1 MSASGLDPAA
11 LAAGQAAYRLAEELF
26 PICRSITGPGVRA
39 TLAILKRE
47 LPDLVIHELPTG
59 RRILDWTVPN
69 EWSIDEAYLEGPDG
83 ARIVDFRRHNLH
95 VVNYSAPVDR
105 TMTLEE
111 LEPHLYSLPEQPD
124 AIPYV
129 TSYYSE
135 RWGFCLADRV
145 RKTLGPGRYRAVIRS
160 ELKPGALT
168 YGEVVIPG
176 ASADEIFLSTY
187 ICHPSL
193 ANNELSGPTVAVQLA
208 RWFAAGN
215 RRHTLRLAFVPETIG
230 AIAFLAE
237 RIEHLR
243 RNVRAGYVVTCVGD
257 DRTYS
262 FLPSRLGNTLADR
275 VARHV
280 LNARGV
286 SWTEYSFLDRGSDER
301 QYCSPGVDLPVASVM
316 RSKYATYPEYHTSLD
331 DLTLI
336 SPAGLAGGFAALR
349 DCLDVIDANRQWRAR
364 IAGEPQMSRRGL
376 YPTTGGLTVS
386 GDPIN
391 LLNFLAY
398 ADGAHDLIAI
408 AERIGLPARTCI
420 ELAERLL
427 DADLIEPSDA

>member
-1 MSASGLDPAA
+1 VSASGLDPAA
-11 LAAGQAAYRLAEELF
+11 LAAGRAAYRLAEELF

-83 ARIVDFRRHNLH
+83 ARIIDFRHHNPH

-145 RKTLGPGRYRAVIRS
+145 RKTLRRGRYRAVIRS

-193 ANNELSGPTVAVQLA
+193 ANNELSGPAVAVQLA
-208 RWFAAGN
+208 RWFADGN

-230 AIAFLAE
+230 AIAFLAD

-262 FLPSRLGNTLADR
+262 FLPSRLGDTLADR

-286 SWTEYSFLDRGSDER
+286 GWTEYSFLDRGSDER

-349 DCLDVIDANRQWRAR
+349 DCLDVIDANRLWRAR

-420 ELAERLL
+420 ELAERLR

>member
-11 LAAGQAAYRLAEELF
+11 LAAGRAAYRLAEELF

-83 ARIVDFRRHNLH
+83 ARIIDFRHHNLH

-145 RKTLGPGRYRAVIRS
+145 RKTLRRGRYRAVIRS

-208 RWFAAGN
+208 RWFADGN

-230 AIAFLAE
+230 AIAFLAD
-237 RIEHLR
+237 RIDHLR

-262 FLPSRLGNTLADR
+262 FLPSRLGDTLADR

-286 SWTEYSFLDRGSDER
+286 GWTEYSFLDRGSDER

-349 DCLDVIDANRQWRAR
+349 DCLDVIDANRLWRAR

-420 ELAERLL
+420 ELAERLR